1 MKKVICFSFSLL
13 LILFSCKKEK
23 EVPTATNKIQFGN
36 TTADSV
42 GYRNIIVKTSLT
54 STGGNEITQHGH
66 CWSNSP
72 EPTIEANKT
81 SLGKI
86 SEPKDFESD
95 ISGLTDNTTYY
106 IRAYF
111 TYGNGTVYNDEINI
125 KTIKTGTPHVTTDNI
140 SDLTLYSATCGG
152 TVVNDSGYAV
162 TARGVC
168 WDTETN
174 PIIDNC
180 DGKTNDGE
188 GLGEFNSE
196 IKELDEGTEYFL
208 RAYATNKNGTG
219 YGEERQF
226 STIPINLPT
235 VETAEVTDITINS
248 ANCGGNVINE
258 GNGNVYQK
266 GICWG
271 LEASLTL
278 ENCIDSTNNGSGT
291 GIFNSNITNLN
302 DNTQYYV
309 VAFAINEKGVGYG
322 EIKSFNTLE
331 LFFPKVETA
340 DVMDITYNSAKCGGN
355 VTDNG
360 NGNVSVRGVCWNKT
374 GNPTLDNCEGYT
386 EDGTGLGNYT
396 SEINGLMD
404 NTMYYII
411 AYATNK
417 KGTGYGNAKSFKT
430 HEALPIVETLEVSD
444 IGYNTAVCG
453 GNITENYGY
462 AIISRGVCW
471 NTSGNPTL
479 DNCDDF
485 TTNGSGM
492 GEFLSII
499 TGLSDNMNYYVTA
512 YATNEKGTGYGN
524 ERSFQT
530 LDDPCD
536 GETTITYEGQTYEI
550 IIIGDQC
557 WMAENINVG
566 QRIDGNQEM
575 QNNSTI
581 EKYCYDDNE
590 SNCNEYG
597 GLYQWD
603 EMMQYITQEGTQG
616 ICPDGWHIPTDE
628 EWKILE
634 GNVDSQYGVGSSE
647 WDKEGWRGDDA
658 GYKLKSETGWNSG
671 GNGSDEFDFTALP
684 GGYRSDDGYFGN
696 MDGYAT
702 FWSTSECSASSAW
715 RRALHYNTDEISRYD
730 SSKDHGRSVRCL
742 RD

>member
-196 IKELDEGTEYFL
+196 VKELDEGTNYFL
-208 RAYATNKNGTG
+208 RAYAINKNGTG

-226 STIPINLPT
+226 STIPLNLPT
-235 VETAEVTDITINS
+235 VETH
-248 ANCGGNVINE
+248 NVS
-258 GNGNVYQK
+258 Y
-266 GICWG
+266 
-271 LEASLTL
+271 
-278 ENCIDSTNNGSGT
+278 
-291 GIFNSNITNLN
+291 
-302 DNTQYYV
+302 
-309 VAFAINEKGVGYG
+309 
-322 EIKSFNTLE
+322 
-331 LFFPKVETA
+331 
-340 DVMDITYNSAKCGGN
+340 ITYNSATCGGN
-355 VTDNG
+355 ITDNG
-360 NGNVSVRGVCWNKT
+360 NGNVSVRGVCWNST
-374 GNPTLDNCEGYT
+374 GNPTLENCDDFTDNGS
-386 EDGTGLGNYT
+386 GTGLFKSNLT
-396 SEINGLMD
+396 NLQEK
-404 NTMYYII
+404 TEYYVC
-411 AYATNK
+411 AYATNE
-417 KGTGYGNAKSFKT
+417 KGTSYGQIKNFT
-430 HEALPIVETLEVSD
+430 TLELTLPTVETSSVTNITS
-444 IGYNTAVCG
+444 TSAQCG
-453 GNITENYGY
+453 GNVTNDGNGTVS
-462 AIISRGVCW
+462 ARGVCW

-479 DNCDDF
+479 GNCVGYTED
-485 TTNGSGM
+485 GSG
-492 GEFLSII
+492 
-499 TGLSDNMNYYVTA
+499 TGTFTSNLTQLDYQKTYYVTA
-512 YATNEKGTGYGN
+512 YATNEKGTSYG
-524 ERSFQT
+524 EQIKSFT
-530 LDDPCD
+530 PLKPC
-536 GETTITYEGQTYEI
+536 GILTVEYGGQTYNTVL
-550 IIIGDQC
+550 IGDQC
-557 WMAENINVG
+557 WLKENLNIGTRING
-566 QRIDGNQEM
+566 SQEM

-603 EMMQYITQEGTQG
+603 EMMQYTTQEGTQG

-647 WDKEGWRGDDA
+647 WDETGYRGYDA
-658 GYKLKSETGWNSG
+658 GYNLKSETGWNLG
-671 GNGSDEFDFTALP
+671 GNGEDKYNFTALP
-684 GGYRSDDGYFGN
+684 GGSRFSNGYFGYVGN
-696 MDGYAT
+696 TAY
-702 FWSTSECSASSAW
+702 FWSSSEYNADYAW
-715 RRALHYNTDEISRYD
+715 LRRLSYD
-730 SSKDHGRSVRCL
+730 SNGVYRTYSSRDYGRSVRCL